1 MINQGLGTI
10 FLTYMTEIR
19 AAWFFLFFFSL
30 EALKAF
36 KVNLSKEFEQRNIN
50 LLIKDTWFHLE

>member
-1 MINQGLGTI
+1 MINQGLGMI

-19 AAWFFLFFFSL
+19 AAWFFFFL

>member
-1 MINQGLGTI
+1 MINQGLGRI
-10 FLTYMTEIR
+10 FLTYMTEIG
-19 AAWFFLFFFSL
+19 AAWFLFFFL

>member
-1 MINQGLGTI
+1 MINQGLGMI
-10 FLTYMTEIR
+10 FLTYTTEIR
-19 AAWFFLFFFSL
+19 AACFFFPL